1 MAEMMCYIN
10 GDLNCNQD
18 V

>member
-10 GDLNCNQD
+10 GDLKCNQD